1 MNRFYRRFNVGRM
14 VVGVTPELPFD
25 KRLRLLI
32 KSNLSLVS
40 LKDVAFLR
48 LNHPNAEGGT
58 YSVRKNGTYT
68 KGFALF
74 WGDDPVIF
82 LGILR

>member
-1 MNRFYRRFNVGRM
+1 
-14 VVGVTPELPFD
+14 
-25 KRLRLLI
+25 
-32 KSNLSLVS
+32 
-40 LKDVAFLR
+40 LR